1 MYLKETNTVYD
12 FILQWNSLKG
22 KEISEIYIFSHG
34 NGNSLIFQNGKGI
47 SCTGYNLA
55 NEPIDAI
62 SDLERISVS
71 SLWLMSCNSGH
82 LDLYHETNNNVA
94 AAFCR
99 LGTIDSVYAYNGSM
113 GYGPKGGARFFSW
126 SPRSNLNARLASD
139 QSGYDKVYTNFGI
152 KKRQNDPSGW
162 VRYYLMG
169 K

>member
-1 MYLKETNTVYD
+1 MYLKETNTVDD

-82 LDLYHETNNNVA
+82 LDLYYETNNNVA

-113 GYGPKGGARFFSW
+113 GYGPKGGARVFSC

-152 KKRQNDPSGW
+152 KNRQNDPSGW